1 VSLGHLVRRAVTSFS
16 NREPGHDAAQ
26 VAVECLLPAELE
38 LWSAMQS
45 RDRRHSL
52 EVLARF
58 DRLAPHS
65 SRAERAA
72 ALLHDVGKTESG
84 LGWMLRIVATLVGP
98 RGRRFRD
105 YHDHESIGAAMLRG
119 ISDGRTVELV
129 AGLADDDVA
138 GALSVADE
146 I

>member
-1 VSLGHLVRRAVTSFS
+1 
-16 NREPGHDAAQ
+16 
-26 VAVECLLPAELE
+26 
-38 LWSAMQS
+38 
-45 RDRRHSL
+45 
-52 EVLARF
+52 
-58 DRLAPHS
+58 
-65 SRAERAA
+65 
-72 ALLHDVGKTESG
+72 
-84 LGWMLRIVATLVGP
+84 MLRIVATLVGP

-105 YHDHESIGAAMLRG
+105 YHDHESVGAAMLRG